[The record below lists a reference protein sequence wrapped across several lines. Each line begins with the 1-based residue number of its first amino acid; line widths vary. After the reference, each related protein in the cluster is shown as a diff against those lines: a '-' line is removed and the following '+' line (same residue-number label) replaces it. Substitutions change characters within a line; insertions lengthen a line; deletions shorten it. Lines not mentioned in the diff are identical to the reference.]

1 MKKEESNIGQLSL
14 FDVIDGGK
22 HGEAENVNLIKIK
35 HKIMVD
41 AAEFESID
49 EIFSGYS
56 KLQVITF
63 SYNWDF
69 INKLLKYFE
78 YVEIILGATCIVD
91 KDSKMPY
98 IFANA
103 TQIQKAACKYK
114 RVSDMLQSGKLII
127 KVSTTIVD
135 HRKLYILTSDNGD
148 SKVVDTTANMS
159 RNAWDGSHMENYNY
173 DDSEL
178 GYEDAI
184 AEFDAAWSMAEEIP
198 YSCITT
204 KTITSEEDM
213 IENNPIITKI
223 KKMDTAIV
231 LREDTSQANLDYVNY
246 CIEYQKD
253 VEFYKK
259 VTKNI
264 GLKTEKGLTQ
274 ISSRNIKRME
284 SNFRRSLNGQKCH
297 VSVEKYPELTF
308 DYDSEKAYLNGEEL
322 NLHPSEDEVK
332 HDISELLKIFN
343 NYDEFINGRK
353 YLQPNHFKLLNAV
366 FSSPFT
372 SKLRNDA
379 DITGVGD
386 GSLPL
391 FMLLVSKNPSV
402 GKTFMMSVILKLM
415 TGKNIPEEKGVEVG
429 KDKLKAL
436 QTGSK
441 GIPIFVD
448 EISSGYISQKG
459 DYLKNPEQCERLSL
473 HCMPLVVFASNEI
486 LSLEEKY
493 RKRIMLIS
501 YEGCLPSTVDQSEY
515 KSRGKA
521 ILNRLTNAFYREYL
535 RRMLPQIND
544 VVRHMYD
551 IEHREDGYYPDIMSI
566 SSNVIIDILNEY
578 GYDIPEY
585 IRPLTWNHDYS
596 INATSVSSD
605 ALEQIEGLYK
615 TNKKDFIIDTV
626 ADTVTLVLGKTGEI
640 EKMFLAWERC
650 LPNEICAESTPSRD
664 VCRIK
669 FKKTQLETFLGHTL
683 SNGFMSFIQSKRR
696 R

>member
-1 MKKEESNIGQLSL
+1 MAAFL
-14 FDVIDGGK
+14 F
-22 HGEAENVNLIKIK
+22 
-35 HKIMVD
+35 
-41 AAEFESID
+41 
-49 EIFSGYS
+49 
-56 KLQVITF
+56 
-63 SYNWDF
+63 
-69 INKLLKYFE
+69 
-78 YVEIILGATCIVD
+78 
-91 KDSKMPY
+91 
-98 IFANA
+98 
-103 TQIQKAACKYK
+103 
-114 RVSDMLQSGKLII
+114 
-127 KVSTTIVD
+127 
-135 HRKLYILTSDNGD
+135 
-148 SKVVDTTANMS
+148 
-159 RNAWDGSHMENYNY
+159 
-173 DDSEL
+173 
-178 GYEDAI
+178 
-184 AEFDAAWSMAEEIP
+184 
-198 YSCITT
+198 
-204 KTITSEEDM
+204 
-213 IENNPIITKI
+213 
-223 KKMDTAIV
+223 
-231 LREDTSQANLDYVNY
+231 
-246 CIEYQKD
+246 
-253 VEFYKK
+253 
-259 VTKNI
+259 
-264 GLKTEKGLTQ
+264 
-274 ISSRNIKRME
+274 
-284 SNFRRSLNGQKCH
+284 
-297 VSVEKYPELTF
+297 
-308 DYDSEKAYLNGEEL
+308 
-322 NLHPSEDEVK
+322 
-332 HDISELLKIFN
+332 
-343 NYDEFINGRK
+343 
-353 YLQPNHFKLLNAV
+353 
-366 FSSPFT
+366 
-372 SKLRNDA
+372 
-379 DITGVGD
+379 
-386 GSLPL
+386 

-669 FKKTQLETFLGHTL
+669 FNKTQLETFLGHTL

>member
-114 RVSDMLQSGKLII
+114 RVSNMIQSGKLII

-159 RNAWDGSHMENYNY
+159 RNAWNGSHMENYNY

-184 AEFDAAWSMAEEIP
+184 AEFDAAWSMAEEVP

-353 YLQPNHFKLLNAV
+353 NLQPNHFKLLNAV

-391 FMLLVSKNPSV
+391 FY
-402 GKTFMMSVILKLM
+402 VI
-415 TGKNIPEEKGVEVG
+415 
-429 KDKLKAL
+429 
-436 QTGSK
+436 
-441 GIPIFVD
+441 
-448 EISSGYISQKG
+448 
-459 DYLKNPEQCERLSL
+459 
-473 HCMPLVVFASNEI
+473 
-486 LSLEEKY
+486 
-493 RKRIMLIS
+493 
-501 YEGCLPSTVDQSEY
+501 
-515 KSRGKA
+515 
-521 ILNRLTNAFYREYL
+521 
-535 RRMLPQIND
+535 
-544 VVRHMYD
+544 
-551 IEHREDGYYPDIMSI
+551 SI
-566 SSNVIIDILNEY
+566 KE
-578 GYDIPEY
+578 P
-585 IRPLTWNHDYS
+585 
-596 INATSVSSD
+596 
-605 ALEQIEGLYK
+605 
-615 TNKKDFIIDTV
+615 
-626 ADTVTLVLGKTGEI
+626 
-640 EKMFLAWERC
+640 
-650 LPNEICAESTPSRD
+650 
-664 VCRIK
+664 
-669 FKKTQLETFLGHTL
+669 
-683 SNGFMSFIQSKRR
+683 KRR
-696 R
+696 